1 MRLRALLF
9 LGLIDGERSCED
21 DKSSRYGLLLLAR
34 WISLPQ
40 RCIAGSNPA
49 IFEKESP
56 GTQAGSAEA
65 ESAPSSKVVGGPAR
79 SGYPGEH

>member
-9 LGLIDGERSCED
+9 WGLIDGERSCED

-34 WISLPQ
+34 WVSLPQ

-49 IFEKESP
+49 VFEKESP
-56 GTQAGSAEA
+56 GTQAGELVQSQHLHAL
-65 ESAPSSKVVGGPAR
+65 R
-79 SGYPGEH
+79 LLIR